1 MANDD
6 PYRSG
11 SLANRIR
18 ALHVKCKMEAKNIL
32 YTPVTQY
39 KLESDN
45 YWEQQINH
53 NRHIASVLDQIL
65 EELPSLV
72 RDEVNYLVEDEINVE
87 GEGGGNKR
95 GAGR

>member
-1 MANDD
+1 MSNDD

-32 YTPVTQY
+32 STPVTQY
-39 KLESDN
+39 KLEADN
-45 YWEQQINH
+45 YRENQINH
-53 NRHIASVLDQIL
+53 NKHIASVLDQIL
-65 EELPSLV
+65 KELPNLV
-72 RDEVNYLVEDEINVE
+72 RDEVNYLIEDEVNVD
-87 GEGGGNKR
+87 GGGNKR